1 VALGTGIA
9 IAFQATLNGR
19 AGAVVGPIRAGLLI
33 NVIGGSMSVL
43 AVLSWLVAARIGV
56 ISSTS
61 VSFLGRAS
69 VSTGQLYGW
78 MAAAGLLG
86 IVVVAGVAFAV
97 GSVGVTAGLA
107 AVILAQLVV
116 GLLLDRAGAATGL
129 SVAIDARRVL
139 GVVAMVLGVWLLL
152 PRGR

>member
-1 VALGTGIA
+1 
-9 IAFQATLNGR
+9 
-19 AGAVVGPIRAGLLI
+19 
-33 NVIGGSMSVL
+33 MSVL

-56 ISSTS
+56 IASTS